1 MSEDVMKVFRAA
13 GAMKEG
19 HFLLTSGLH
28 SRIYWEK
35 FRVLQCPSVTEKLC
49 GMISKHFV
57 DQRVDTVAGPT
68 TGGIIIAFEVARQLG
83 IRSMY
88 AERAGDVRVFRRD
101 FDISP
106 GERVLVVDDI
116 LTTGSSIRQT
126 ISAVEVLG
134 GLVIGV
140 AVLVDRSDSGVAFG
154 LPLFSC
160 LRAPTATYAPDECPL
175 CDARVPLVR
184 PGGAGAHVSAG

>member
-49 GMISKHFV
+49 GMISKHFA

-83 IRSMY
+83 IRSIY

-106 GERVLVVDDI
+106 GERIVVVDDI

-140 AVLVDRSDSGVAFG
+140 AVLVDRSDSGVAFD
-154 LPLFSC
+154 PPVFSC
-160 LRAPTATYAPDECPL
+160 LRAPTVTYAPDECPL
-175 CDARVPLVR
+175 CAARVPLVR
-184 PGGAGAHVSAG
+184 PGGAGAQMSSG

>member
-1 MSEDVMKVFRAA
+1 MSEEIMKVFKAA

-35 FRVLQCPSVTEKLC
+35 FRILQCPSVTEKLC
-49 GMISKHFV
+49 GMIAEHFG

-83 IRSMY
+83 IRSIY
-88 AERAGDVRVFRRD
+88 AEKEAGARVFRRD

-106 GERVLVVDDI
+106 GERILVVDDI

-140 AVLVDRSDSGVAFG
+140 AVLVDRSDSGVSFG

-160 LRAPTATYAPDECPL
+160 LRAPTITHAPDECPL
-175 CDARVPLVR
+175 CAARVPLVR
-184 PGGAGAHVSAG
+184 PGGAGVHVSSG